1 MCRLGGPR
9 CPSHTHADLDAA
21 LARQSEVDGLIAERE
36 EAGRALTA
44 RLRTRKENVDKRVA
58 RLGSHY
64 DSTPAGQAALSE
76 AIEHADTPA
85 ERKALQGRLKA
96 AQTLREQDL
105 ANARKNRKQLG
116 KKAQNVG
123 SGNEPGS
130 GNAGGQGPRTV
141 PKGAGAHA
149 GNAPGAGG
157 SDSGGMAGRGHS
169 DGDRGRVVLG
179 GKTIDTAGPIPRS
192 ARVDVLAARGLP
204 APDLYELGPE
214 HAGEFREA
222 ISALAKGNPYASSV
236 SVYPV
241 EDYEGMRTF
250 VTNDGKAG
258 IALKGDEMVSL
269 FIHPDSEYRGSA
281 PALMAAGVAQG
292 GRRLDCY
299 DTVLPKI
306 YAKAGFVP
314 VARVSWDDDYAPDGW
329 DYGTY
334 ARFNNGRPDV
344 VLMAYSPDHLD
355 SDYDRS
361 QGERVAGYD
370 EAEPL
375 IQAQLAKLNEA

>member
-1 MCRLGGPR
+1 
-9 CPSHTHADLDAA
+9 
-21 LARQSEVDGLIAERE
+21 
-36 EAGRALTA
+36 
-44 RLRTRKENVDKRVA
+44 
-58 RLGSHY
+58 
-64 DSTPAGQAALSE
+64 
-76 AIEHADTPA
+76 
-85 ERKALQGRLKA
+85 
-96 AQTLREQDL
+96 
-105 ANARKNRKQLG
+105 
-116 KKAQNVG
+116 
-123 SGNEPGS
+123 
-130 GNAGGQGPRTV
+130 
-141 PKGAGAHA
+141 
-149 GNAPGAGG
+149 
-157 SDSGGMAGRGHS
+157 MAGFKHS

-192 ARVDVLAARGLP
+192 ARADVLAARGLP
-204 APDLYELGPE
+204 APDLYEVGPE

-250 VTNDGKAG
+250 VTDDGKAG

-269 FIHPDSEYRGSA
+269 FIHPDSKYRGSA

-299 DTVLPKI
+299 DTVLPAI
-306 YAKAGFVP
+306 YARAGFVP
-314 VARVSWDDDYAPDGW
+314 VARVTWNDDYAPDGW

-334 ARFNNGRPDV
+334 AAFNNGRPDV

-355 SDYDRS
+355 STYDRS
-361 QGERVAGYD
+361 AGERVAGYD

-375 IQAQLAKLNEA
+375 IQAQLDKLDKA